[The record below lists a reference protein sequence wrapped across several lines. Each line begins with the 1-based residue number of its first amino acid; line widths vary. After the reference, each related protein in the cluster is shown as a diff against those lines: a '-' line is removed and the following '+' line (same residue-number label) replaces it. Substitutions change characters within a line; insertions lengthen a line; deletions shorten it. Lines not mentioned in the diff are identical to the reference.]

1 MTTTLPF
8 RDSFPGPGRL
18 PSAFSGLRFSSPTVL
33 FVHPFPSLRRSFR
46 SPQSSHRFPSSTH
59 SHTAICIIPS
69 AIDRPACTPQDAT
82 RTTSL
87 LSARRVHSFCFLP
100 PPSNVSPIS
109 SQNNLRE

>member
-46 SPQSSHRFPSSTH
+46 SPQSFSLFHTQSHGHLHNTVRDRSPSVHPTRR
-59 SHTAICIIPS
+59 
-69 AIDRPACTPQDAT
+69 DQDYVA
-82 RTTSL
+82 
-87 LSARRVHSFCFLP
+87 
-100 PPSNVSPIS
+100 PIS
-109 SQNNLRE
+109 SPRALVLLPSAALQRFAD